1 MSADATAPVADEKLQ
16 ESTIDDHEVV
26 LITSSTGNTGRELVQ
41 LLVSSRYLTVRCGTR
56 NPKSDAALLLKDYC
70 VDPHRVELVEFD
82 PLGKPDT
89 VTEAMKGVTKLYLLP
104 PLDPPN
110 FIKWHEVVVG
120 AAIASKSVRYIIKHS
135 VIGAH
140 VPAADEEIS
149 LIPKLHG
156 LGEEIVRK
164 SGIPYT
170 IIRPNMFMQHLTEFP
185 VVYNKS
191 DDSFFFPTGDAKV
204 AMVDCRDVAAMAFA
218 LLDMK
223 DSEEEDHYGAAY
235 DLNGAVNVTAAQMA
249 AILSRVSGRTI
260 KHVDSE
266 DELVA
271 NCKKFNFPDN
281 IKNIYRE
288 AKGGR
293 FALKSDDNA
302 FLDVVGR
309 YQNTFAKFASDHA
322 DHYKK

>member
-1 MSADATAPVADEKLQ
+1 V
-16 ESTIDDHEVV
+16 DDHEVV

-82 PLGKPDT
+82 PLNKPDT

-104 PLDPPN
+104 PFDPASLV
-110 FIKWHEVVVG
+110 KWHEIVV
-120 AAIASKSVRYIIKHS
+120 AAAVASKSVRYIIKHS
-135 VIGAH
+135 VIGARLAASADDE
-140 VPAADEEIS
+140 VPFV
-149 LIPKLHG
+149 PKIHG
-156 LGEEIVRK
+156 LGEEVVRK

-170 IIRPNMFMQHLTEFP
+170 FIRPNMFMQHLTEYP
-185 VVYNKS
+185 VIYTKG
-191 DDSFFFPTGDAKV
+191 DDKFYFPTGDAKIGL
-204 AMVDCRDVAAMAFA
+204 VDCRDVAAMAFA

-235 DLNGAVNVTAAQMA
+235 DLSGAVNITAAQIA
-249 AILSRVSGRTI
+249 TIFAKVAGRQI

-266 DELVA
+266 EELVA
-271 NCKKFNFPDN
+271 NCKKLNSPDA
-281 IKNIYRE
+281 IVNIYRA
-288 AKGGR
+288 AKSGA
-293 FALKSDDNA
+293 FELKGDDNA

-309 YQNTFAKFASDHA
+309 YQNTFAKFASDKS
-322 DHYKK
+322 DHFKK